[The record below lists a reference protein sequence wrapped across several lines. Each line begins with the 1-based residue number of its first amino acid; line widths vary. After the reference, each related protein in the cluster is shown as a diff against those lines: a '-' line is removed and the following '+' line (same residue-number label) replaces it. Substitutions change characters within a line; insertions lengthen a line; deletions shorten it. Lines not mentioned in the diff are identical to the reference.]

1 MFRLFFTYI
10 LPLIV
15 PTLVYLAWNWVQ
27 LRRSISGRRPE
38 PPPTF
43 AEMPWVFLAA
53 AGVSLLVVT
62 LLALVLLEDSSP
74 PGATYVPPHLEN
86 GRIVPGHTR

>member
-1 MFRLFFTYI
+1 MFRLFFTYV
-10 LPLIV
+10 LPLIA

-27 LRRSISGRRPE
+27 LRRSLAGKRVE

-43 AEMPWVFLAA
+43 ADMPWPFLAG

-62 LLALVLLEDSSP
+62 LLALALLDGGAP
-74 PGATYVPPHLEN
+74 PGATYVPPHLED
-86 GRIVPGHTR
+86 GRIVPGQTH